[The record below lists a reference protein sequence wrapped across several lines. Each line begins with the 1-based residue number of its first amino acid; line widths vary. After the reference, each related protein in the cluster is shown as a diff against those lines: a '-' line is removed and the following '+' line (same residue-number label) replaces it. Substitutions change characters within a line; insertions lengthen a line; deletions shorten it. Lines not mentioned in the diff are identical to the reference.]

1 MWYMTVVKNIDLIT
15 NGYFEKVEF
24 ECLKFYF

>member
-1 MWYMTVVKNIDLIT
+1 MVYTSLVKKFALIK

-24 ECLKFYF
+24 ECLKLYF